1 MQSQRALIR
10 ITGGFVIA
18 GGVTLAV
25 VRFLGEVPPGRDL
38 ECATGAIAFGAVIAA
53 PGVLALLALHD
64 RPALLLPAAWLLVPL
79 SFISFAL
86 VTLPLLIPAYLLFR
100 VYLRSAGPRSP
111 PGSSPASN
119 WQRRLHWQPRRLPV
133 RSQLPVAMRTAATTA
148 AVLTLLVAAG
158 LSLFAQDDAREWTT
172 ASAIYST
179 SDVITYAEAM
189 LSLALT
195 ASAVAAGWWLSRP
208 VLSPVGATP

>member
-1 MQSQRALIR
+1 VLAERTLIR

-38 ECATGAIAFGAVIAA
+38 ECATGAIAFGLVIAA
-53 PGVLALLALHD
+53 PGVLALLALRD
-64 RPALLLPAAWLLVPL
+64 RPALLLPAAWLLIPL

-100 VYLRSAGPRSP
+100 AYLRAAGP
-111 PGSSPASN
+111 SSTPAASTSN
-119 WQRRLHWQPRRLPV
+119 W
-133 RSQLPVAMRTAATTA
+133 RTAATTA
-148 AVLTLLVAAG
+148 AVLALLVAAG
-158 LSLFAQDDAREWTT
+158 LSLFAHDDAREWTT

-195 ASAVAAGWWLSRP
+195 SSAVAAGWRLSRP